1 MKRII
6 FHIDVNSAFLSWE
19 AVRRVRRGGEDL
31 RLIPSCIGGDPSKR
45 TSIVLAKSIPAKK
58 FNIKTGEPVSMAL
71 RKCPELVIAE
81 PDFSLYDK
89 CSKAFIKICK
99 DYTPVVEQFSID
111 ECFLDMS
118 GMERIY
124 PDPIKT
130 AYEIKDKIKG
140 ELGFTVNVGVGSNKL
155 CAKMASDFE
164 KPDKVHTLFENEIPD
179 KMWRLPVGEL
189 ISVGRN
195 TAAKLEKSYIRTI
208 GDLARLSLKNIQSI
222 AGNKFGEQ
230 LYFYS
235 RGIDESPVVDVP
247 PKAKGYSVETSFE
260 DNIITRKQA
269 HRALLSIADSVAF
282 RIRDDGAR
290 AYCVAVNI
298 RTNDFKNKS
307 HQRRLDNA
315 TDLTSEIYDVSRALF
330 DELWDGN
337 TPLRLMGV
345 SLTDVTRDGAEQ
357 ISLFSGSDK
366 NKDTERVIDKT
377 VDNLRNRFGTAII
390 SRGAGMENAS
400 RIDRKHKAQ
409 FENNRRDKGKDKK

>member
-1 MKRII
+1 M
-6 FHIDVNSAFLSWE
+6 
-19 AVRRVRRGGEDL
+19 
-31 RLIPSCIGGDPSKR
+31 
-45 TSIVLAKSIPAKK
+45 
-58 FNIKTGEPVSMAL
+58 
-71 RKCPELVIAE
+71 
-81 PDFSLYDK
+81 
-89 CSKAFIKICK
+89 
-99 DYTPVVEQFSID
+99 
-111 ECFLDMS
+111 
-118 GMERIY
+118 
-124 PDPIKT
+124 
-130 AYEIKDKIKG
+130 
-140 ELGFTVNVGVGSNKL
+140 
-155 CAKMASDFE
+155 
-164 KPDKVHTLFENEIPD
+164 
-179 KMWRLPVGEL
+179 
-189 ISVGRN
+189 
-195 TAAKLEKSYIRTI
+195 
-208 GDLARLSLKNIQSI
+208 
-222 AGNKFGEQ
+222 GNKFGEQ

-260 DNIITRKQA
+260 DNIITREQA

-315 TDLTSEIYDVSRALF
+315 TDLTSEIYNVSRALF